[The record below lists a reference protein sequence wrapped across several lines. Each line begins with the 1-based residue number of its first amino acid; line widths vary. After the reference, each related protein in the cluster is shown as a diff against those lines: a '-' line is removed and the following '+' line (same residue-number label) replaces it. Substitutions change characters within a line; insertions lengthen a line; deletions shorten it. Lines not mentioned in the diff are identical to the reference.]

1 VDVTYNLAALPEGA
15 AFHAGVAVLTRLDG
29 RAAMRVSLTEQMTRY
44 DVPGA
49 GSLDLPTFIALP
61 IWFEDGTIE
70 VDVLSR
76 LHDNTSD
83 TTEPLAG
90 LAYRIRGDKSRF
102 DAVEVRPLNGTTK
115 TMPSPRSRRVAQFFA
130 NPEWPFDKLWPEES
144 WDWSEDMVADMWTRI
159 TVQIDG
165 TRLTALV
172 DGVQVLVIPVVRA
185 AATRGDL
192 GLFVDVGTEAFFAN
206 LRIIPA

>member
-1 VDVTYNLAALPEGA
+1 VDATYDLATLPEGA
-15 AFHAGVAVLTRLDG
+15 AFHAGVAELMQLDG
-29 RAAMRVSLTEQMTRY
+29 RTAMRVSLTEQMTRY

-49 GSLDLPTFIALP
+49 GHMDLPTFIALP

-70 VDVLSR
+70 VEVLSR
-76 LHDNTSD
+76 LQDSSAARAQA
-83 TTEPLAG
+83 LAG
-90 LAYRIRGDKSRF
+90 FAYRICGDTSRF
-102 DAVEVRPLNGTTK
+102 DAVEVRPLNGTATAL
-115 TMPSPRSRRVAQFFA
+115 PSPRTRRVAQFFA
-130 NPEWPFDKLWPEES
+130 RPEWPFDKLWPQES
-144 WDWSEDMVADMWTRI
+144 WDWREDTVPHFWTRL
-159 TVQIDG
+159 TLQIGG

-172 DGVQVLVIPVVRA
+172 DGVQVLEIPVVKA

>member
-1 VDVTYNLAALPEGA
+1 VDVTYDLAALPEGA
-15 AFHAGVAVLTRLDG
+15 AFHAGVAELTQLDG
-29 RAAMRVSLTEQMTRY
+29 RTAMRISLTEQMTRY

-49 GSLDLPTFIALP
+49 GRMDLPTFIALP

-76 LHDNTSD
+76 HHDSPSD
-83 TTEPLAG
+83 RAQALAG
-90 LAYRIRGDKSRF
+90 FAYRICCDTSRF
-102 DAVEVRPLNGTTK
+102 DAVEVRPLNGTAT
-115 TMPSPRSRRVAQFFA
+115 TLPSPRTRRVAQFFA
-130 NPEWPFDKLWPEES
+130 RPEWPFDKLWPQES
-144 WDWSEDMVADMWTRI
+144 WDWREDTVPDFWTRL
-159 TVQIDG
+159 TLQIDG

-172 DGVQVLVIPVVRA
+172 DGVQVLVIPVVKA
-185 AATRGDL
+185 AATRGYL